1 MLKPY
6 QALPVLCL
14 LVSGGGCVEGKA
26 EENAEVIPEA
36 VVETVVE
43 LPGVIL
49 SPTGDTV
56 TAGPGKSVLL
66 YYWIPI
72 NLYDEARDD
81 LLFLASLDSTIIP
94 LPIQPDHDSRNH
106 AQRVV
111 NNLDIALPVYLAD
124 SSVMEEVDFSILPF
138 SVLLTPG
145 SQPATGSGFGS
156 PERLLDTTSRTE

>member
-1 MLKPY
+1 MKPY
-6 QALPVLCL
+6 QVLPVLFL
-14 LVSGGGCVEGKA
+14 LASAGGCGEEQT
-26 EENAEVIPEA
+26 EENGEDSPET

-56 TAGPGKSVLL
+56 TAGTGESVLL
-66 YYWIPI
+66 YYWVPL

-111 NNLDIALPVYLAD
+111 NNLDIPLPVYLAD
-124 SSVMEEVDFSILPF
+124 SSVMEQVDFSILPF
-138 SVLLTPG
+138 SMLLTPG
-145 SQPATGSGFGS
+145 SPPAEGSGFGS
-156 PERLLDTTSRTE
+156 PERLLDTASRTE